1 MRRLK
6 DLMSSNRQ
14 LLEAGTAKRADLVK
28 VLLEELHLEPDFN
41 APESAE
47 EFDARVEG
55 IVAHLAGG
63 GTLPPL
69 EVRDRAEG
77 GKFVVD
83 GHARREAYARAVARG
98 VPVHDPKDGRV
109 YVLTIPFVG
118 NDADRHLRIIT
129 SAEGRTLS
137 PLQTATILKRL
148 RAFGWGLDDIAKRI
162 NRTPERVRQLLELGD
177 ANSDV
182 QALVKSGEVSAT
194 VATAAARKHGEQAGA
209 VLAEQL
215 AEVKAQGG
223 KKLTP
228 SKAGPKKPKA
238 SDIAEERE
246 RLDWLIDQR
255 AMVARG
261 KKDDLVGDESTMGYW
276 VFWPDD
282 GKVQPGLFQDP
293 RAAIDA
299 AKKKEPEHV

>member
-1 MRRLK
+1 M
-6 DLMSSNRQ
+6 
-14 LLEAGTAKRADLVK
+14 
-28 VLLEELHLEPDFN
+28 
-41 APESAE
+41 
-47 EFDARVEG
+47 
-55 IVAHLAGG
+55 
-63 GTLPPL
+63 
-69 EVRDRAEG
+69 RDRAEG

-162 NRTPERVRQLLELGD
+162 NRSPERVRQLLELGD

-182 QALVKSGEVSAT
+182 QAMVKSGEVSAT

-209 VLAEQL
+209 AAKFLNTAARE
-215 AEVKAQGG
+215 A
-223 KKLTP
+223 
-228 SKAGPKKPKA
+228 SRSRAGVRTSRLPVKPK
-238 SDIAEERE
+238 S
-246 RLDWLIDQR
+246 
-255 AMVARG
+255 
-261 KKDDLVGDESTMGYW
+261 
-276 VFWPDD
+276 P
-282 GKVQPGLFQDP
+282 
-293 RAAIDA
+293 
-299 AKKKEPEHV
+299 